1 MWLFYLSTLLSVP
14 LRISS
19 IWWRIWASSASFVC
33 TRIRRIQKKKI
44 ILYETLFSLVLFHFQ
59 NEKTK
64 KNSDEI
70 WIPLTMVLDKDG
82 EVFPVRVLQW
92 YWYHAHTTSTWCNTH
107 GREYQN
113 QGCEFNKP
121 RHALPRCR
129 ITGLCKHASSSNATQ
144 TNITEFRN
152 GGWIS
157 GRGIT
162 VSSC

>member
-1 MWLFYLSTLLSVP
+1 MKHYFPLFYFTF
-14 LRISS
+14 RMKK
-19 IWWRIWASSASFVC
+19 
-33 TRIRRIQKKKI
+33 QKKFGRN
-44 ILYETLFSLVLFHFQ
+44 LDTTNYGFGQ
-59 NEKTK
+59 RRRG
-64 KNSDEI
+64 
-70 WIPLTMVLDKDG
+70 IPGESVTMVL
-82 EVFPVRVLQW
+82 VPCTYTQ
-92 YWYHAHTTSTWCNTH
+92 Y
-107 GREYQN
+107 REYQN